1 MQRFSPQQAESHAI
15 ARNLATRVAVAVVGI
30 PFILFLAYVGG
41 FAFIALVVVIGTLS
55 LVEFYRMSK
64 YTGARPQ
71 TVLGTLSGVLVMLS
85 FAGKR
90 IENLVVGASIS
101 AGSALPF
108 PSPLQMM
115 SFAIFGLMLLALI
128 IELFRREGL
137 PFVNLGA
144 TVLGV
149 FYVAFLLGTLIGI
162 RELFPAE
169 FPVHRFFPEVVGIAV
184 PESIQNKINQWGGLT
199 VVSLFVTIW
208 MCDTAAYF
216 VGLSIGRHSLF
227 SRVSPKKTW
236 EGAVGG
242 FVFAVLTS
250 FVLQKLLI
258 PYLTSVDAI
267 VIGAIVGVFGQVG
280 DLIESR
286 FKREAGVKDT
296 SSLIPGHGG
305 ALDRFDSLIF
315 VSPIVYLYLD
325 FIVFR

>member
-1 MQRFSPQQAESHAI
+1 
-15 ARNLATRVAVAVVGI
+15 
-30 PFILFLAYVGG
+30 
-41 FAFIALVVVIGTLS
+41 
-55 LVEFYRMSK
+55 
-64 YTGARPQ
+64 
-71 TVLGTLSGVLVMLS
+71 
-85 FAGKR
+85 
-90 IENLVVGASIS
+90 
-101 AGSALPF
+101 
-108 PSPLQMM
+108 MM

-227 SRVSPKKTW
+227 RRVSPKKTW

>member
-1 MQRFSPQQAESHAI
+1 
-15 ARNLATRVAVAVVGI
+15 
-30 PFILFLAYVGG
+30 
-41 FAFIALVVVIGTLS
+41 
-55 LVEFYRMSK
+55 
-64 YTGARPQ
+64 
-71 TVLGTLSGVLVMLS
+71 
-85 FAGKR
+85 
-90 IENLVVGASIS
+90 
-101 AGSALPF
+101 
-108 PSPLQMM
+108 
-115 SFAIFGLMLLALI
+115 
-128 IELFRREGL
+128 
-137 PFVNLGA
+137 
-144 TVLGV
+144 
-149 FYVAFLLGTLIGI
+149 LLGTLIGI